1 MTVLGSEFM
10 ETQFEILRA
19 PEPVL
24 RSDLGGAGL
33 LQMNSPMGTGY
44 ARVLAKGRTR
54 DVRLTDTL
62 PQVAA

>member
-33 LQMNSPMGTGY
+33 LQMNSPMGKRY
-44 ARVLAKGRTR
+44 AALSGGKVSDL
-54 DVRLTDTL
+54 D
-62 PQVAA
+62 PVANFHSN